1 LAVSATNPSPKACNC
16 WSKATGPGM
25 DIGFSASAPER
36 RTTSAWETF
45 QGFAKLLML
54 RVVPPSNAKVV

>member
-1 LAVSATNPSPKACNC
+1 
-16 WSKATGPGM
+16 M